1 MNNQS
6 IKAYFY
12 NGFKEPELIA
22 TDIEELK
29 NISISDNY
37 VGDVSEEFIE
47 TINSCSNLD
56 DLKEE
61 LAYYDIYINPT
72 KQDFIEANKAW
83 FEPDSLEA
91 YLENWQGVY
100 NE

>member
-1 MNNQS
+1 MTDKS

-12 NGFKEPELIA
+12 NGFNEPELIA

-29 NISISDNY
+29 HVIIHDSYI
-37 VGDVSEEFIE
+37 GDVSKDLLEDID
-47 TINSCSNLD
+47 SCSNLD

-72 KQDFIEANKAW
+72 KQTFIEANKAW
-83 FEPDSLEA
+83 FEPDGLES
-91 YLENWQGVY
+91 YLENW
-100 NE
+100 

>member
-1 MNNQS
+1 MTNQS

-29 NISISDNY
+29 NISISDTY
-37 VGDVSEEFIE
+37 AGDVSEEFLE
-47 TINSCSNLD
+47 TINICTSIE

-72 KQDFIEANKAW
+72 KQDLIEANKAW
-83 FEPDSLEA
+83 FAPDGLES
-91 YLENWQGVY
+91 YLENW
-100 NE
+100 

>member
-1 MNNQS
+1 MTNQN

-12 NGFKEPELIA
+12 NGFEEPALIA
-22 TDIEELK
+22 TDIEGLK
-29 NISISDNY
+29 NITISDTY
-37 VGDVSEEFIE
+37 AGDVSEEFLE
-47 TINSCSNLD
+47 DINSCTSIE

-83 FEPDSLEA
+83 FEPDGLEN
-91 YLENWQGVY
+91 YLENW
-100 NE
+100 

>member
-1 MNNQS
+1 MTNQS

-12 NGFKEPELIA
+12 NGFNEPELIA

-29 NISISDNY
+29 NTIIYDNY
-37 VGDVSEEFIE
+37 IGDASKDLLED
-47 TINSCSNLD
+47 INSCTSIE

-83 FEPDSLEA
+83 FEPDGLEN
-91 YLENWQGVY
+91 YLENW
-100 NE
+100 

>member
-1 MNNQS
+1 MTNQN

-12 NGFKEPELIA
+12 NGFNEPELIA

-29 NISISDNY
+29 NTIIYDNY
-37 VGDVSEEFIE
+37 IGDASKDLLDD
-47 TINSCSNLD
+47 INSCSDLD

-61 LAYYDIYINPT
+61 LAYYDIFINPD
-72 KQDFIEANKAW
+72 KQDLIEANKAW

-91 YLENWQGVY
+91 YLENW
-100 NE
+100 

>member
-1 MNNQS
+1 MTNQS

-12 NGFKEPELIA
+12 NGFEEPELIA

-29 NISISDNY
+29 NTIIYDNY
-37 VGDVSEEFIE
+37 IGDVSKNLLED
-47 TINSCSNLD
+47 INSCANIE

-72 KQDFIEANKAW
+72 KRDFIEANKAW
-83 FEPDSLEA
+83 FEPDRLEA
-91 YLENWQGVY
+91 YLEKW
-100 NE
+100 

>member
-1 MNNQS
+1 MTDEKF
-6 IKAYFY
+6 KAYFY

-29 NISISDNY
+29 NTIIYDKY
-37 VGDVSEEFIE
+37 IGDASKDLVED
-47 TINSCSNLD
+47 INSCSNMD

-72 KQDFIEANKAW
+72 KQTFIEANKAW
-83 FEPDSLEA
+83 FEPDGLEN
-91 YLENWQGVY
+91 YLENW
-100 NE
+100 

>member
-1 MNNQS
+1 MTNQS

-12 NGFKEPELIA
+12 NGFNEPELIA

-29 NISISDNY
+29 NITISDTY
-37 VGDVSEEFIE
+37 AGDVSKELLE
-47 TINSCSNLD
+47 TINSCASIE
-56 DLKEE
+56 DLTEE

-83 FEPDSLEA
+83 FEPDGLEN
-91 YLENWQGVY
+91 YLENW
-100 NE
+100 

>member
-1 MNNQS
+1 MTNQS

-12 NGFKEPELIA
+12 NGFNEPELIA

-29 NISISDNY
+29 NTIIYDNY
-37 VGDVSEEFIE
+37 IGDASKDLLED
-47 TINSCSNLD
+47 INSCASIE

-72 KQDFIEANKAW
+72 KQDLIEANKAW
-83 FEPDSLEA
+83 FEPDGLES
-91 YLENWQGVY
+91 YLENW
-100 NE
+100 

>member
-1 MNNQS
+1 MTNQN

-12 NGFKEPELIA
+12 NGFNEPELIA

-29 NISISDNY
+29 NTIIYDNY
-37 VGDVSEEFIE
+37 IGDASKDLLDD
-47 TINSCSNLD
+47 INSCSDLD

-61 LAYYDIYINPT
+61 LAYYDIFINPD
-72 KQDFIEANKAW
+72 KQDLIEANKAW

-91 YLENWQGVY
+91 YLGNW
-100 NE
+100 